1 MMMNTPG
8 SRIGF
13 FQRIGRGWKMTKL
26 GVAVV
31 RADPELM
38 VYTLLSAV
46 FSMVAAVAVISGSIG
61 LEAVFGSGDA
71 TAQEEDLVTAAHLG
85 MAFVGYLV
93 ISVITVFWNAAIIAS
108 AYERLTAGTNPS
120 FSYGIKQATKC
131 LPQILVWGVISG
143 TVGMLLKV
151 LEGVARD
158 GNSPFPLRIVAGL
171 ATFVI
176 GVAWWMATFF
186 IVPILVLERGG
197 VLDGMKESPKLFKE
211 TWGEDVGS
219 HIGTGILQGIVILLL
234 VLIALPLMFLGQAG
248 GVLAVVIVLL
258 GIGLSV
264 LFFTTVESVNRASL
278 FYYAKTGEIPPM
290 AQKVGIEF

>member
-1 MMMNTPG
+1 
-8 SRIGF
+8 
-13 FQRIGRGWKMTKL
+13 
-26 GVAVV
+26 
-31 RADPELM
+31 
-38 VYTLLSAV
+38 
-46 FSMVAAVAVISGSIG
+46 
-61 LEAVFGSGDA
+61 
-71 TAQEEDLVTAAHLG
+71 
-85 MAFVGYLV
+85 
-93 ISVITVFWNAAIIAS
+93 
-108 AYERLTAGTNPS
+108 
-120 FSYGIKQATKC
+120 
-131 LPQILVWGVISG
+131 
-143 TVGMLLKV
+143 MLLKV

-158 GNSPFPLRIVAGL
+158 GDSPNPLRIVAGL

-186 IVPILVLERGG
+186 IVPILVLERAG

-219 HIGTGILQGIVILLL
+219 HMGTGILQGIVILLF
-234 VLIALPLMFLGQAG
+234 VLIALPLMFLGEAG